1 MTFREAV
8 EALDARYL
16 DASKRHD
23 ATGAAAGFTEDGVYL
38 EAGSEPV
45 HGRAAIAAALA
56 ALWKSGIED
65 TGTTILKAEADGN
78 FGYAIASVETSKG
91 SGMCL
96 RVLRRDRGRWGI
108 CAEAFI

>member
-1 MTFREAV
+1 VPLRGSQNSA
-8 EALDARYL
+8 Y
-16 DASKRHD
+16 DASKRRD
-23 ATGAAAGFTEDGVYL
+23 AIGAAAGFTEDGIYL

-45 HGRAAIAAALA
+45 RGRAAIAATFA
-56 ALWKSGIED
+56 ALWKSGVED

-78 FGYAIASVETSKG
+78 LGYAVASVETNKG
-91 SGMCL
+91 SSMCL